1 MFLGEARNK
10 NANASGQYMTQQMAT
25 IQQKRGIEK
34 VMPFIVAASGL
45 LTIVTLTVAITDRY
59 KKGRGK

>member
-25 IQQKRGIEK
+25 IQQKRGIER
-34 VMPFIVAASGL
+34 VMPFIVAASGI
-45 LTIVTLTVAITDRY
+45 LTIVTLGMAINDRFN
-59 KKGRGK
+59 KGRRK